1 MLTFNNLNYI
11 LYEKMMKQQI
21 KLIGQ
26 NVPSKKNSK
35 IITKSKR
42 VISSKLVQYYE
53 RWATPLLKEQLSIWQ
68 QMVQN
73 KPLPLKVS
81 FYFYRDSKRK
91 WDFVNIV
98 QVIADLMQ
106 KEKYLVDDDTK
117 NFIPLYAGEEV
128 TTKKEAGVIIT
139 IE

>member
-1 MLTFNNLNYI
+1 
-11 LYEKMMKQQI
+11 MKQQI
-21 KLIGQ
+21 ELIGL

-53 RWATPLLKEQLSIWQ
+53 RWATPRLKEQLPTWQ
-68 QMVQN
+68 QMIQN

-81 FYFYRDSKRK
+81 FYFFRDSKRK
-91 WDFVNIV
+91 WDFINIV
-98 QVIADLMQ
+98 QVIADIMQ
-106 KEKYLVDDDTK
+106 KEGYLIDDDTK
-117 NFIPLYAGEEV
+117 NFIPLYKGEEV
-128 TTKKEAGVIIT
+128 VPKKEAGVIMT

>member
-1 MLTFNNLNYI
+1 
-11 LYEKMMKQQI
+11 MKQQI
-21 KLIGQ
+21 ELIGL

-35 IITKSKR
+35 IITKNKK

-53 RWATPLLKEQLSIWQ
+53 RWCSPILKQQLPTWQ
-68 QMVQN
+68 KMIQN

-106 KEKYLVDDDTK
+106 KEGYLVDDDTK
-117 NFIPLYAGEEV
+117 NFIPLYAGEQV
-128 TTKKEAGVIIT
+128 VPKKKAGVIIP

>member
-1 MLTFNNLNYI
+1 M
-11 LYEKMMKQQI
+11 QI
-21 KLIGQ
+21 ELIGQ

-53 RWATPLLKEQLSIWQ
+53 RWCSPILKQQLPTWQ
-68 QMVQN
+68 KMIQN

-81 FYFYRDSKRK
+81 FYFFRDSKRK

-106 KEKYLVDDDTK
+106 KEGYLVDDDTK

>member
-1 MLTFNNLNYI
+1 
-11 LYEKMMKQQI
+11 MKQQI
-21 KLIGQ
+21 ELIGQ

-35 IITKSKR
+35 IVTKSKR

-53 RWATPLLKEQLSIWQ
+53 RWATPLLKQQLPTWQ

-81 FYFYRDSKRK
+81 FYFFRDSKRK

-106 KEKYLVDDDTK
+106 KEGYLIDDDTK
-117 NFIPLYAGEEV
+117 KFIPLYAGEEV

-139 IE
+139 ID

>member
-1 MLTFNNLNYI
+1 
-11 LYEKMMKQQI
+11 MMKQQI
-21 KLIGQ
+21 ELIGL

-53 RWATPLLKEQLSIWQ
+53 RWATPRLKEQLPTWQ
-68 QMVQN
+68 QMIQN

-81 FYFYRDSKRK
+81 FYFFRDSKRK
-91 WDFVNIV
+91 WDFINIV
-98 QVIADLMQ
+98 QVIADIMQ
-106 KEKYLVDDDTK
+106 KEGYLIDDDTK
-117 NFIPLYAGEEV
+117 NFIPLYKGEEV
-128 TTKKEAGVIIT
+128 VSKKEAGVIMT